1 MTSSESSHSGTTA
14 VLHTM
19 SSSKDAKLGAD
30 IKNMIGE
37 LNLKA
42 FDGTNFGPAVDG
54 EDDWSSDNEGQ
65 DDAGAGGGAAAGSS
79 GGSSSG
85 RGGGDDFEDLE
96 ADTDEEDDDEGDLR
110 SGIQAV
116 MNGGGGDDDD
126 DDDEEEE
133 LEEDSEEEVEEDEED
148 SEEELEEGDDDAEEV
163 EEDEDDEEVAATA
176 SAKGKGRKGN
186 GKSPSDGDMRQLA
199 GKFSGKFRGK
209 LGQAQDGDFWYSG
222 AAQLERP
229 AAGDGGEGDGKL
241 RGGAS
246 LYGRKL
252 LAEELWKAEVA
263 AFEGAK
269 GSKRSA
275 DDRFMKMTLSS
286 GTLTDKVAAMTLMV
300 QESPMHRVKTMDIL
314 MAMAKKKGRRESQV
328 AIEALKDLFQNSL
341 LPGDRKLRS
350 FGENALGHPD
360 LGTDFKNTAVLVFWA
375 FEAAL
380 KRRYVFGVGRRAIF
394 EHGAVWAECMCVC
407 ACVPSRRR

>member
-1 MTSSESSHSGTTA
+1 
-14 VLHTM
+14 M

-54 EDDWSSDNEGQ
+54 EDDWSSDNESQ
-65 DDAGAGGGAAAGSS
+65 DDAGANGGAGGGSS

-96 ADTDEEDDDEGDLR
+96 ADTDEEDEDEGDLR

-116 MNGGGGDDDD
+116 MNGEGGDDDD
-126 DDDEEEE
+126 DDDEEE
-133 LEEDSEEEVEEDEED
+133 LEEDSEEEVEEDE
-148 SEEELEEGDDDAEEV
+148 G
-163 EEDEDDEEVAATA
+163 EEDEAVAATS
-176 SAKGKGRKGN
+176 SAKGNGRKGN

-252 LAEELWKAEVA
+252 LAEELWKADVA

-328 AIEALKDLFQNSL
+328 AIEALKDLFLNSL

-380 KRRYVFGVGRRAIF
+380 KRRYVVGSI
-394 EHGAVWAECMCVC
+394 
-407 ACVPSRRR
+407 